1 MKERFSENGGIV
13 MLRYGQKFKLT
24 QELLDVIATYMD
36 DDIRE
41 DIHFR
46 FVPCEPDLFLR
57 EYVKRDSEF
66 AELLRDE
73 FGIEME
79 DI

>member
-1 MKERFSENGGIV
+1 

-24 QELLDVIATYMD
+24 QQLLDVIATYMD
-36 DDIRE
+36 DNLRE

-46 FVPCEPDLFLR
+46 LAPCEPDFFLK
-57 EYVKRDSEF
+57 EYVKRDPEF

-79 DI
+79 D